1 MASCSTNR
9 PLAFGIFQYDPIS
22 STVRIETKLK
32 YNFFFFWLPNSSNSI
47 TLFPFFR
54 VHFFLFHLSSGQ
66 SKKKSF
72 KAKMSQFLLL
82 ILEDTKPQTV
92 PGLLGLLRSPP
103 DGRRQYLSPVK
114 SSAES
119 FDQDDLLSTPSREDL
134 TNPLPQVSPSLT
146 S

>member
-1 MASCSTNR
+1 
-9 PLAFGIFQYDPIS
+9 
-22 STVRIETKLK
+22 
-32 YNFFFFWLPNSSNSI
+32 
-47 TLFPFFR
+47 
-54 VHFFLFHLSSGQ
+54 
-66 SKKKSF
+66 
-72 KAKMSQFLLL
+72 MSQFLLL

-134 TNPLPQVSPSLT
+134 TNPPPSVTQPNKLIRILLPKLAPLRLWIFLWVDENLHFYR
-146 S
+146 